1 MAVTYGFFNAVNSD
15 RVYNADQMS
24 MYFEGLISEGIFE
37 SVGDKLRVTAGDG
50 MTVNVGSGRAIVRSR
65 WLKNDVTLPLTIAA
79 ASETLNRIDA
89 VILKL
94 DMTARTIT
102 IEVKQG
108 ESVAGV
114 PNAPAY
120 TRTSDVYELWLATV
134 RVNKNTTTITQDMIT
149 DFRPSALCGYV
160 TGLINQV
167 DTSTLYNQWQ
177 TAYENYFNQTTAAIN
192 AYFEAKQEE
201 FETWFASLTQELRVD
216 TTLKSYYSNAT
227 VSGTA
232 VSEVN
237 IGIPEYN
244 SAADIL
250 FAYAN
255 GVYLVSGVD
264 YTVSG
269 TGKTAKILLTKP
281 LIGSNAVNFV
291 VIKSVIGENTGRAI
305 AGTAAVGITDIPV
318 IAAGIAERE
327 DI

>member
-1 MAVTYGFFNAVNSD
+1 MAVTYGFFNAVDDD
-15 RVYNADQMS
+15 RAYNADQMS

-108 ESVAGV
+108 EPVAGV

-134 RVNKNTTTITQDMIT
+134 RVNKNTAAITQDMIT

-167 DTSTLYNQWQ
+167 DTSTLYAQWEA
-177 TAYENYFNQTTAAIN
+177 AYEQYYARTEAIFN
-192 AYFEAKQEE
+192 AYMLSRQALWEE
-201 FETWFASLTQELRVD
+201 WFSSLTDELRVD
-216 TTLKSYYSNAT
+216 TTLRNYQNTVNTYSDTNA
-227 VSGTA
+227 VL
-232 VSEVN
+232 V
-237 IGIPEYN
+237 GIPQYA
-244 SAADIL
+244 SDSDML
-250 FAYAN
+250 SVYAN
-255 GVYLVSGVD
+255 GVYMVQGAD
-264 YTVSG
+264 YTISG
-269 TGKTAKILLTKP
+269 TGESAKILLTKT
-281 LIGSNAVNFV
+281 LAGQNSVTFV
-291 VIKSVIGENTGRAI
+291 VIKSVIGEGSGAYI
-305 AGTAAVGITDIPV
+305 AGQTALETAAQIGIQGNAT
-318 IAAGIAERE
+318 RE